1 MPNYDFAPLKE
12 LMLDFTTH
20 REIPGNDIIVSVDN
34 QPVYRTMTGYAD
46 REAGRKIDENTL
58 YFLFSASKPITC
70 ASALRLVERGLLD
83 LKAPLSEYMPEF
95 AHLTVDDGVN
105 PPHEAK
111 NPITVRDLFC
121 MTNGYSY
128 EYAFSEHKIS
138 EMQGQP
144 CPTVPTIKQLAKL
157 PLRFE
162 PHTKFAYGLGHDM
175 LAALVE
181 VVSGKKFR
189 DYVKE
194 NVFEPLGMV
203 NSHMH
208 ATPDDRGGRL
218 AAIYQM
224 NDGKTSRCPTQD
236 NPHIYGEEYDSGGAG
251 IISCPADYI
260 KFAMTMTR
268 RGISPDG
275 SYQLLKPETV
285 DLMRTPQLNDG
296 ELASFAACNQYGYSY
311 GLGVRTHVDPATSGR
326 LSPVGE
332 FGWDGALGAFVSFD
346 PANKISIVY
355 VQSVYNTPHP
365 INHKDILNT
374 VYKCLGF

>member
-1 MPNYDFAPLKE
+1 MSYNFSPLEE
-12 LMLDFTTH
+12 LMHDFTEH
-20 REIPGNDIIVSVDN
+20 REIPGADIIVALDGK
-34 QPVYRTMTGYAD
+34 PVYRYFTGYAD

-121 MTNGYSY
+121 MANGYSY

-208 ATPDDRGGRL
+208 VTPDDRGGRL

-224 NDGKTSRCPTQD
+224 NDGKTSRCPNQD
-236 NPHIYGEEYDSGGAG
+236 NSHIYGEEYDSGGAG

-355 VQSVYNTPHP
+355 IQSVYSTPHP
-365 INHKDILNT
+365 VNHKDILNT

>member
-1 MPNYDFAPLKE
+1 MYTIFCISPYSL
-12 LMLDFTTH
+12 
-20 REIPGNDIIVSVDN
+20 
-34 QPVYRTMTGYAD
+34 
-46 REAGRKIDENTL
+46 
-58 YFLFSASKPITC
+58 
-70 ASALRLVERGLLD
+70 LVL
-83 LKAPLSEYMPEF
+83 
-95 AHLTVDDGVN
+95 

-144 CPTVPTIKQLAKL
+144 CPTVPTVKQLAKL

-203 NSHMH
+203 NSHIH
-208 ATPDDRGGRL
+208 VTPDDRDGRL
-218 AAIYQM
+218 AALYEM
-224 NDGKTSRCPTQD
+224 VDGKTRRCANQD

-251 IISCPADYI
+251 IISRPADYI
-260 KFAMTMTR
+260 KFAMTMSN

-332 FGWDGALGAFVSFD
+332 FCWDGALGAFVSFD
-346 PANKISIVY
+346 PVNKISIVY
-355 VQSVYNTPHP
+355 VQSVYSTPHP
-365 INHKDILNT
+365 VNHKDILNT

>member
-1 MPNYDFAPLKE
+1 MSYNFSPLEE
-12 LMLDFTTH
+12 LMHDFTEH
-20 REIPGNDIIVSVDN
+20 REIPGADIIVALDGK
-34 QPVYRTMTGYAD
+34 PVYRYFTGYAD

-95 AHLTVDDGVN
+95 AHLTVEDGVN

-121 MTNGYSY
+121 MANGYSY
-128 EYAFSEHKIS
+128 EYAFGEHKIS

-144 CPTVPTIKQLAKL
+144 CPTVPTVKQLAKL

-181 VVSGKKFR
+181 VVSGKKFH

-224 NDGKTSRCPTQD
+224 NDGKTSRCPNQD
-236 NPHIYGEEYDSGGAG
+236 NSHIYGEEYDSGGAG

-355 VQSVYNTPHP
+355 IQSVYSTPHP
-365 INHKDILNT
+365 VNHKDILNT

>member
-1 MPNYDFAPLKE
+1 MSYNFSPLEE
-12 LMLDFTTH
+12 LMHDFTEH
-20 REIPGNDIIVSVDN
+20 REIPGADIIVALDGK
-34 QPVYRTMTGYAD
+34 PVYRYFTGYAD

-121 MTNGYSY
+121 MANGYSY
-128 EYAFSEHKIS
+128 EYAFGEHKIS

-144 CPTVPTIKQLAKL
+144 CPTVPTVKQLAKL

-208 ATPDDRGGRL
+208 VTPDDRGGRL

-224 NDGKTSRCPTQD
+224 NDGKTSRCPNQD
-236 NPHIYGEEYDSGGAG
+236 NSHIYGEEYDSGGAG

-355 VQSVYNTPHP
+355 IQSVYSTPHP
-365 INHKDILNT
+365 VNHKDILNT

>member
-1 MPNYDFAPLKE
+1 
-12 LMLDFTTH
+12 MLDFTTH

-34 QPVYRTMTGYAD
+34 QLVYRTMTGYAD

-121 MTNGYSY
+121 MANGYSY

-208 ATPDDRGGRL
+208 VTPDDRGGRL

-224 NDGKTSRCPTQD
+224 NDGKTSRCPNQE
-236 NPHIYGEEYDSGGAG
+236 NMHIYGEEYDSGGAG
-251 IISCPADYI
+251 IISNPVDYI

-332 FGWDGALGAFVSFD
+332 FGWDGALGAFISFD

>member
-1 MPNYDFAPLKE
+1 MSYNFSPLEE
-12 LMLDFTTH
+12 LMHDFTEH
-20 REIPGNDIIVSVDN
+20 REIPGADIIVALDGK
-34 QPVYRTMTGYAD
+34 PVYRYFTGYAD

-95 AHLTVDDGVN
+95 AHLTVEDGVN

-121 MTNGYSY
+121 MANGYSY

-144 CPTVPTIKQLAKL
+144 CPTVPTVKQLAKL

-181 VVSGKKFR
+181 VVSGKKFH

-224 NDGKTSRCPTQD
+224 NDGKTSRCPNQD
-236 NPHIYGEEYDSGGAG
+236 NSHIYGEEYDSGGAG

>member
-1 MPNYDFAPLKE
+1 MTYNFAPLQE
-12 LMLDFTTH
+12 LMHDFTEH
-20 REIPGNDIIVSVDN
+20 REIPGVDIIVALDS
-34 QPVYRTMTGYAD
+34 QPIYRYYTGYAD
-46 REAGRKIDENTL
+46 REAGRKIDENTQ
-58 YFLFSASKPITC
+58 YFLFSATKPITC
-70 ASALRLVERGLLD
+70 ASALRLVEQGKLD
-83 LKAPLSEYMPEF
+83 LKAPLADYIPEF

-111 NPITVRDLFC
+111 NPILVRDLFC

-128 EYAFSEHKIS
+128 EYTFGEHRIS

-162 PHTKFAYGLGHDM
+162 PHTQFAYGLGHDM

-181 VVSGKKFR
+181 VVTGKKFR

-194 NVFEPLGMV
+194 VVFDPLGMT

-208 ATPDDRGGRL
+208 ATPDDRNGRL

-224 NDGKTSRCPTQD
+224 NDGKTSRCADQE
-236 NPHIYGEEYDSGGAG
+236 NMHIYGEEYDSGGAG
-251 IISCPADYI
+251 IISCPADYV
-260 KFAMTMTR
+260 KFAMTMSN
-268 RGISPDG
+268 RGTSTDG

-285 DLMRTPQLNDG
+285 DLMRAPQLSAG
-296 ELASFAACNQYGYSY
+296 ELATFAACNQYGYSY
-311 GLGVRTHVDPATSGR
+311 GLGVRTHIDPAQSGR
-326 LSPVGE
+326 LSPIGE

-346 PANKISIVY
+346 PASKVSIVY
-355 VQSVYNTPHP
+355 MQSVFYTPHP

-374 VYKCLGF
+374 VYKCLEH

>member
-1 MPNYDFAPLKE
+1 MSYNFSPLEE
-12 LMLDFTTH
+12 LMHDFTEH
-20 REIPGNDIIVSVDN
+20 REIPGADIIVALDGK
-34 QPVYRTMTGYAD
+34 PVYRYFTGYAD

-121 MTNGYSY
+121 MANGYSY
-128 EYAFSEHKIS
+128 EYAFGEHKIS

-144 CPTVPTIKQLAKL
+144 CPTVPTVKQLAKL

-181 VVSGKKFR
+181 VVSGKKFH

-224 NDGKTSRCPTQD
+224 NDGKTSRCPNQD
-236 NPHIYGEEYDSGGAG
+236 NSHIYGEEYDSGGAG

-355 VQSVYNTPHP
+355 IQSVYSTPHP
-365 INHKDILNT
+365 VNHKDILNT

>member
-1 MPNYDFAPLKE
+1 MTYNFSPLEE
-12 LMLDFTTH
+12 LMQDFTEH
-20 REIPGNDIIVSVDN
+20 REIPGADIIVALDGK
-34 QPVYRTMTGYAD
+34 PIYRYFTGYAD
-46 REAGRKIDENTL
+46 REAGRRIDENTQ

-70 ASALRLVERGLLD
+70 ASALRLVEQGKLD
-83 LKAPLSEYMPEF
+83 LKAPLADYMPEF
-95 AHLTVDDGVN
+95 AHLTVEDSVH

-111 NPITVRDLFC
+111 NPILVRDLFC

-128 EYAFSEHKIS
+128 EYAFGEHRIS

-144 CPTVPTIKQLAKL
+144 CPTVPTVKQLAKL

-194 NVFEPLGMV
+194 VVFDPLGMTH
-203 NSHMH
+203 SHMH
-208 ATPDDRGGRL
+208 ATPDDRNGHL

-224 NDGKTSRCPTQD
+224 HDGKTSRCAEQD

-251 IISCPADYI
+251 IISCPADYV
-260 KFAMTMTR
+260 KFAMTMTG
-268 RGISPDG
+268 RGTSPDG
-275 SYQLLKPETV
+275 YRLLKPETV
-285 DLMRTPQLNDG
+285 DLMRTPQLSAD
-296 ELASFAACNQYGYSY
+296 ELAAFTACNLPGYSY
-311 GLGVRTHVDPATSGR
+311 GLGVRTHIDPAKSGR
-326 LSPVGE
+326 LSPIGE
-332 FGWDGALGAFVSFD
+332 FGWDGALGAFISFD
-346 PANKISIVY
+346 PENKISIVY
-355 VQSVYNTPHP
+355 MQSVYSTPHP

-374 VYKCLGF
+374 VYRCLGF

>member
-1 MPNYDFAPLKE
+1 MSYNFSPLEE
-12 LMLDFTTH
+12 LMHDFTEH
-20 REIPGNDIIVSVDN
+20 REIPGADIIVALDGK
-34 QPVYRTMTGYAD
+34 PVYRYFTGYAD

-121 MTNGYSY
+121 MANGYSY
-128 EYAFSEHKIS
+128 EYAFGEHKIS

-144 CPTVPTIKQLAKL
+144 CPTVPTVKQLAKL

-181 VVSGKKFR
+181 VVSGKKFH

-224 NDGKTSRCPTQD
+224 NDGKTSRCPNQD
-236 NPHIYGEEYDSGGAG
+236 NSHIYGEEYDSGGAG

>member
-1 MPNYDFAPLKE
+1 MSYNFSPLEE
-12 LMLDFTTH
+12 LMHDFTEH
-20 REIPGNDIIVSVDN
+20 REIPGADIIVALDGK
-34 QPVYRTMTGYAD
+34 PVYRYFTGYAD

-121 MTNGYSY
+121 MANGYSY

-181 VVSGKKFR
+181 VVSGKKFH

-224 NDGKTSRCPTQD
+224 NDGKTSRCPNQD
-236 NPHIYGEEYDSGGAG
+236 NSHIYGEEYDSGGAG

-355 VQSVYNTPHP
+355 IQSVYSTPHP
-365 INHKDILNT
+365 VNHKDILNT

>member
-1 MPNYDFAPLKE
+1 MSYNFSPLEE
-12 LMLDFTTH
+12 LMHDFTEH
-20 REIPGNDIIVSVDN
+20 REIPGADIIVALDGK
-34 QPVYRTMTGYAD
+34 PVYRYFTGYAD

-121 MTNGYSY
+121 MANGYSY

-224 NDGKTSRCPTQD
+224 NDGKTSRCPNQD
-236 NPHIYGEEYDSGGAG
+236 NSHIYGEEYDSGGAG

-355 VQSVYNTPHP
+355 IQSVYSTPHP
-365 INHKDILNT
+365 VNHKDILNT